1 MIPQRVLR
9 FYAFFF
15 LFVAVIGLMHAF
27 LASSLP
33 YSSPLTGYVVFSEP
47 SAPVL
52 GLFSVLL
59 VIIALIFLKLATRRF
74 MPRVVARRII
84 LEDLYA

>member
-9 FYAFFF
+9 FYAVFF
-15 LFVAVIGLMHAF
+15 LFVAVIGLLHVF
-27 LASSLP
+27 LVFSSS
-33 YSSPLTGYVVFSEP
+33 YASPLTGYAVLSES
-47 SAPVL
+47 SAPAL

-84 LEDLYA
+84 LEDIYA